1 MNIFVGK
8 LSHDTKMEDLRKIFG
23 QYGKI
28 VSVKVIMDKIT
39 RRSKGFGF
47 VEMENIWKAKNA
59 IKGLNGSRLYGRTI
73 VVKEARP
80 IGQRSGQRYGRSP
93 FNTFRH

>member
-8 LSHDTKMEDLRKIFG
+8 LSHETKIEDLRKIFG
-23 QYGKI
+23 QYGRI

-39 RRSKGFGF
+39 RRPKGFGF
-47 VEMENIWKAKNA
+47 VEMEDAWKAKNA
-59 IKGLNGSRLYGRTI
+59 IKSLNGSRLYGRTI

-80 IGQRSGQRYGRSP
+80 MSQRFGQRHGR
-93 FNTFRH
+93 NTFNSFGY

>member
-8 LSHDTKMEDLRKIFG
+8 LSHETKIEDLRKIFG

-47 VEMENIWKAKNA
+47 VEMEDVWKAKNA
-59 IKGLNGSRLYGRTI
+59 IKSLNGSRLYGKTI

-80 IGQRSGQRYGRSP
+80 MGQRFGQRYSRSS
-93 FNTFRH
+93 FNSFSY

>member
-8 LSHDTKMEDLRKIFG
+8 LSHETKIEDLRKIFG

-47 VEMENIWKAKNA
+47 VEMEDVWKAKNA
-59 IKGLNGSRLYGRTI
+59 IKSLNGSRLYGKTI

-80 IGQRSGQRYGRSP
+80 MGQRIGQRYSRSS
-93 FNTFRH
+93 FNSFSY

>member
-8 LSHDTKMEDLRKIFG
+8 LSHETKMEDLRKIFG

-47 VEMENIWKAKNA
+47 VEMEDVWKAKNA
-59 IKGLNGSRLYGRTI
+59 IKSLNGSRLYGKTI

-80 IGQRSGQRYGRSP
+80 MGQRIGQRYSRSS
-93 FNTFRH
+93 FNSFSY

>member
-8 LSHDTKMEDLRKIFG
+8 LSHETKIEDLRKIFG

-47 VEMENIWKAKNA
+47 VEMEDVWKAKNA
-59 IKGLNGSRLYGRTI
+59 IKSLNGSRLYGRAI

-80 IGQRSGQRYGRSP
+80 MRGR
-93 FNTFRH
+93 FG